1 MLSLHLLF
9 FVELRERI
17 WHGYPDFTVFYTA
30 ATMLRGGLGPQLY
43 DERTQYRVQEEFIGS
58 IESRRGPLPYIH
70 PPFEAVIF
78 VPLTFLPY
86 REAFVAWGLLNAT
99 ALFGVALIL
108 RRRLEALR
116 SIPAWEFALSFLA
129 FFPIFLCFLQ
139 GQDSIVVFLV
149 CTLAYTALKKEADVL
164 AGCWL
169 ALGTVK
175 LQMVLPLVLLL
186 LLWRR
191 KRVAAGF
198 AGVAI
203 VLAAASF
210 LLVGWHGLL
219 QYPGYVL
226 QIAREPGLG
235 GVPAELMP
243 NLRGLVEGWPWTL
256 APGLLTTLVAASSGI
271 LIFFAA
277 QKGTAASR
285 ARFDLQFSLAVVV
298 TALVSWHTNAHD
310 LAVLIL
316 PLALLANHCYS
327 RREDLARARLA
338 VMLPALPL
346 LISPLWIALW
356 LWASKLN
363 LMAIPLLWWGWE
375 IGREA
380 ARSGHSALELST

>member
-1 MLSLHLLF
+1 MLCLHLLF

-30 ATMLRGGLGPQLY
+30 ATILRQGLGPQLY
-43 DERTQYRVQEEFIGS
+43 DERTQYRVQEEFAGNIGS
-58 IESRRGPLPYIH
+58 
-70 PPFEAVIF
+70 
-78 VPLTFLPY
+78 PY
-86 REAFVAWGLLNAT
+86 REAFVAWGLLNAL

-108 RRRLEALR
+108 RRNLEVMR
-116 SIPAWEFALSFLA
+116 SIPAWKLVLSFLA

-139 GQDSIVVFLV
+139 GQDSILVLLV
-149 CTLAYTALKKEADVL
+149 CTLAYAALKKEMDVL

-169 ALGTVK
+169 AMGTVK
-175 LQMVLPLVLLL
+175 LQMVLPVVLLL

-203 VLAAASF
+203 VLAAVSF

-243 NLRGLVEGWPWTL
+243 NLRGLVEGWPWKL
-256 APGLLTTLVAASSGI
+256 APSLVTALVVAGSGI

-277 QKGTAASR
+277 RKGSAGPRTN
-285 ARFDLQFSLAVVV
+285 FDLQFSMAVVV

-310 LAVLIL
+310 LALLIL
-316 PLALLANHCYS
+316 PLVLLANYGYS
-327 RREDLARARLA
+327 RREDSGRAKLA

-356 LWASKLN
+356 LSASKLN
-363 LMAIPLLWWGWE
+363 LMAIPLLWWGWA
-375 IGREA
+375 IGREV
-380 ARSGHSALELST
+380 ARSTYSAPELSS